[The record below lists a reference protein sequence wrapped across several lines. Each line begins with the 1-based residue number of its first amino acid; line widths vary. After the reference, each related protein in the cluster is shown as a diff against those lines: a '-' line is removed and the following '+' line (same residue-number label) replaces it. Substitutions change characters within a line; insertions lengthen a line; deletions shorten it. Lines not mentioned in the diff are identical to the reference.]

1 MESKY
6 YKQVLWL
13 AVFTIGY
20 NLIEGIVSVL
30 LGIHDETLTLLGF
43 GVDSF
48 VEVIS
53 GLGILQMVLRIRNN
67 PASAKG
73 RFETTALRITGTGFY
88 LLAPG
93 LIAGAL
99 LNAIR
104 GHKPETT
111 VWGVLIA
118 VVSLIVMFWLYKS
131 KIRYGKKL
139 NAEPVIADGRC
150 TLMCIYMSVVL
161 LASSVIYEL
170 AGFGWVDIIGALGLA
185 WLSFTEGREAFE
197 KASGKACECGNNRCD

>member
-6 YKQVLWL
+6 YTRVLWL
-13 AVFTIGY
+13 AIFTVVY

-53 GLGILQMVLRIRNN
+53 GIGILQMVIRIRSN
-67 PASAKG
+67 PFSSRG
-73 RFETTALRITGTGFY
+73 SFEKTALRITGIGFY
-88 LLAPG
+88 FLTLG

-99 LNAIR
+99 LNVLQGR
-104 GHKPETT
+104 KPETT
-111 VWGVLIA
+111 VWGVVVS
-118 VVSLIVMFWLYKS
+118 VVSLIVMFWLYSS
-131 KIRYGKKL
+131 KIKYGKKL

-150 TLMCIYMSVVL
+150 TLVCIYMSIVL
-161 LASSVIYEL
+161 LVSSVIYEL
-170 AGFGWVDIIGALGLA
+170 TGFGWVDTIGALGLA
-185 WLSFTEGREAFE
+185 WFSFTEGREAFE
-197 KASGKACECGNNRCD
+197 KAGGKECECNC